1 MFPAAQKTFK
11 TKQKYSTNNNLGKR
25 LHFFFDK
32 NKTLSIIILA
42 SLVLCFLS
50 FTFLYIRRVQPNSNI
65 RSLASHNKAILE
77 NKNPNFNVFFG
88 ERNTPDK
95 QWVRFEAK
103 ASSKNPFE
111 ESQKGFFGQIL
122 DTVRPKRVLG
132 IEFSLE
138 QAGIEKVKTS
148 TEFIENVEPKEGDN
162 PYTSSQK
169 PHVLNTDVVDGI
181 DIEYQ
186 ILEGL
191 GLKEDIIIK
200 DLDLYTK
207 ECEDIANCDLAFNEF
222 VFNLKLD
229 DGLILKRAWYT
240 YKGKNTETY
249 YFTDERG
256 NYIGHFLPSWAIDSN
271 GVKTHHID
279 IKVEEEKGNLKV
291 KVVIDND
298 WLFSEERIFPIR
310 IDPTIVHDTEIDF
323 GDGSF
328 VNTEIRNGPELGLK
342 EPIVKLIDANT
353 AGYWTLDETG
363 GSGAYLLDSSGNNNH
378 GTPTG
383 TTYTTGKIGGARSF
397 NGSSDYITL
406 GNPTELQITGNQ
418 TISMWLKPSNF
429 SDRRNPYAKCFGGE
443 GSIVQE
449 TNGTLTYYY
458 GTAGS
463 NASPYQ
469 ELSSNQSLTLNQW
482 NHIAIVRDFTDMKLY
497 WYING
502 NLTNSATTTYGYA
515 VSSTLPAYIASG
527 HQNRY
532 AGVIDDLRID
542 NVARTAEEIQR
553 MYSEEVVVYKTS
565 FTGGEYTS
573 PNIDFESNATLE
585 SLSWTSEGV
594 NTGDGEIPYNNNGL
608 VAQWNFNNTS
618 GTTLTNNAGS
628 CGTSCNATLSNFSNT
643 SGQDVAIGSGWTNI
657 HRRWGNGAL
666 MFDGVDDYATLNSN
680 SSLRPANNFSVEAW
694 VKVSNNTDFNIIIT
708 HADNGGGDDGWTL
721 RVADT
726 GRAQFYATNL
736 NGFSNQNIQSN
747 TLIDLNEWYYLVGV
761 YDNSVLKIYVNGILD
776 NTKIAQGDVR
786 YEVTDYVTIG
796 RRGGTHLPNTQFFHG
811 TIDVIRFSQ
820 RVLSPSEILSNYQAG
835 NIEFQYRDSGNDE
848 EWVGG
853 SEEVIDNFENNNGWQ
868 TTDGNTLQ
876 KDSTEYSIEGSYALK
891 LGSGNN
897 IDANTAGYWTLDET
911 AGSGAYLLDSSG
923 NNNHG
928 TPTGTT
934 YTSGKIGGAR
944 GFNGSSDY
952 ITLGNPTE
960 LQITGNQTIS
970 MWLKPSNFSD
980 RRNPYAKCFGGEGS
994 IVQETN
1000 GTLTYYYGTAGSNAS
1015 PYQELS
1021 SNQSLTLNQWNHIAI
1036 VRDFTNMKLYW
1047 YINGNLT
1054 NSATTTYTYA
1064 ASSTLPAYIASGNRS
1079 RYAGVIDDVRIDN
1092 VARTAEEIASFY
1104 RYHRLG
1110 KDHYVNK
1117 TLSNSVD
1124 LTDSTMIPF
1133 WIASD
1138 RLGSNLEFTYGNS
1151 KYVNNQPDANT
1162 VGFWRLDEESGSG
1175 AYLLDSSGNNNHGT
1189 PSNTTFLKDGKIGGA
1204 RSFNGSNSV
1213 ITLGATG
1220 RPTNNFT
1227 VEAWFTT
1234 SVTHEIDTESTSGTG
1249 GTSGQKYLFYP
1260 NNESSNGGMGVSVGL
1275 NGISVYE
1282 HGTSYMPALAVY
1294 NGSVRVGWN
1303 HLAVTYINK
1312 TPSIYLNG
1320 QLVRIGQTSPRP
1332 TVYAPIYIGGSAYG
1346 YHSGYVDEVRIS
1358 NIARTP
1364 EEIRQI
1370 YEMGRRTHPI
1380 VVTFNANLKST
1391 NLITG
1396 INDLSFDITTDSIE
1410 NIDKGEKIIIKEN
1423 YNGTE
1428 YIAQGDIET
1437 INKSTGAITVSSW
1450 DSGSTSPHYGI
1461 HSIGFSTNATV
1472 FKWQKEYIDI
1482 RFPLPEDKDNISE
1495 LTFRKTTKELATF
1508 WIDNMKKAKYLT
1520 DSSGSTF
1527 EEVKNIQEAQYKSIF
1542 TTWDKNVS
1550 SDFYLTSVTLDYN
1563 DNNPPTAPTNLLTQ
1577 GQTNPIRIS
1586 TPTPYFSAIFN
1597 DPDTGDTGTKYQI
1610 QVNNSSDFSG
1620 GLTWDSGINIMTA
1633 TSVGARSPNLT
1644 YAGPTL
1650 PMDGTTYYWRIKFID
1665 YGGLESPWSSTA
1677 QFTMNKSPTAPTN
1690 LLTQGQT
1697 NPIRISTST
1706 PYFSAIFNDPDTGD
1720 TGVKYQI
1727 QVNNSSDFSGAL
1739 IWDSGIKTM
1748 TATSVGARSP
1758 NLTYAGT
1765 ALPMDGTTYYWRIKF
1780 IDYGGLESPWSS
1792 TAQFTMNRPPTA
1804 PTDLLTQGQ
1813 TNPIRISTPTP
1824 YFSAIFN
1831 DLDTGDTGIKY
1842 QIQVNTTGNFSGAL
1856 IWDSGIKTMTAT
1868 SVGARSPNI
1877 TYAGAALPMDGTI
1890 YYWRIKFIDYGG
1902 LESLWS
1908 SIAQF
1913 TMNNSPSVPT
1923 DLLTQGQTNPLKV
1936 TTPTPYFSAIFND
1949 PDTGDTGIKYQ
1960 IQVNVQDNFQPISMI
1975 WDSGIKTMTAT
1986 SVGAR
1991 SPNITYAGTTL
2002 PMDGTKYYWRIKF
2015 IDYAG
2020 LESPWSS
2027 TISTDYFILSG
2038 LPTAT
2043 DLQTDGMTN
2052 PTSVLKPP
2060 SFSAIYNDPNNDNSS
2075 YYQIQVNTTSNFLGT
2090 TMWDSGKKVITLS
2103 PGTRSP
2109 WIPYAGT
2116 NLNYNGT
2123 KYYVRMKFW
2132 DSDDNESTWVT
2143 GNFTD
2148 NPGRFQLEGLKLES
2162 LKID

>member
-42 SLVLCFLS
+42 SLILCLLS
-50 FTFLYIRRVQPNSNI
+50 FTFLHLRRVQPNSNI
-65 RSLASHNKAILE
+65 RSLASHSKAILE

-103 ASSKNPFE
+103 ASSENPFE

-138 QAGIEKVKTS
+138 QAGTEKVKTS

-207 ECEDIANCDLAFNEF
+207 ECEDITTCDLAFNEF

-249 YFTDERG
+249 YFTDEKG

-323 GDGSF
+323 GAGSF

-342 EPIVKLIDANT
+342 KPKNKLIDSNT
-353 AGYWTLDETG
+353 VGYWTLDETG
-363 GSGAYLLDSSGNNNH
+363 
-378 GTPTG
+378 
-383 TTYTTGKIGGARSF
+383 
-397 NGSSDYITL
+397 
-406 GNPTELQITGNQ
+406 
-418 TISMWLKPSNF
+418 
-429 SDRRNPYAKCFGGE
+429 
-443 GSIVQE
+443 
-449 TNGTLTYYY
+449 
-458 GTAGS
+458 
-463 NASPYQ
+463 
-469 ELSSNQSLTLNQW
+469 
-482 NHIAIVRDFTDMKLY
+482 
-497 WYING
+497 
-502 NLTNSATTTYGYA
+502 
-515 VSSTLPAYIASG
+515 
-527 HQNRY
+527 
-532 AGVIDDLRID
+532 
-542 NVARTAEEIQR
+542 
-553 MYSEEVVVYKTS
+553 
-565 FTGGEYTS
+565 
-573 PNIDFESNATLE
+573 
-585 SLSWTSEGV
+585 
-594 NTGDGEIPYNNNGL
+594 
-608 VAQWNFNNTS
+608 
-618 GTTLTNNAGS
+618 
-628 CGTSCNATLSNFSNT
+628 
-643 SGQDVAIGSGWTNI
+643 
-657 HRRWGNGAL
+657 
-666 MFDGVDDYATLNSN
+666 
-680 SSLRPANNFSVEAW
+680 
-694 VKVSNNTDFNIIIT
+694 
-708 HADNGGGDDGWTL
+708 
-721 RVADT
+721 
-726 GRAQFYATNL
+726 
-736 NGFSNQNIQSN
+736 
-747 TLIDLNEWYYLVGV
+747 
-761 YDNSVLKIYVNGILD
+761 
-776 NTKIAQGDVR
+776 
-786 YEVTDYVTIG
+786 
-796 RRGGTHLPNTQFFHG
+796 
-811 TIDVIRFSQ
+811 
-820 RVLSPSEILSNYQAG
+820 
-835 NIEFQYRDSGNDE
+835 
-848 EWVGG
+848 
-853 SEEVIDNFENNNGWQ
+853 
-868 TTDGNTLQ
+868 
-876 KDSTEYSIEGSYALK
+876 
-891 LGSGNN
+891 
-897 IDANTAGYWTLDET
+897 
-911 AGSGAYLLDSSG
+911 GSGAYLLDSSG

-1015 PYQELS
+1015 PYQGLS

-1092 VARTAEEIASFY
+1092 VARTAEEI
-1104 RYHRLG
+1104 
-1110 KDHYVNK
+1110 
-1117 TLSNSVD
+1117 
-1124 LTDSTMIPF
+1124 
-1133 WIASD
+1133 
-1138 RLGSNLEFTYGNS
+1138 
-1151 KYVNNQPDANT
+1151 
-1162 VGFWRLDEESGSG
+1162 
-1175 AYLLDSSGNNNHGT
+1175 
-1189 PSNTTFLKDGKIGGA
+1189 
-1204 RSFNGSNSV
+1204 
-1213 ITLGATG
+1213 
-1220 RPTNNFT
+1220 
-1227 VEAWFTT
+1227 
-1234 SVTHEIDTESTSGTG
+1234 
-1249 GTSGQKYLFYP
+1249 
-1260 NNESSNGGMGVSVGL
+1260 
-1275 NGISVYE
+1275 
-1282 HGTSYMPALAVY
+1282 
-1294 NGSVRVGWN
+1294 
-1303 HLAVTYINK
+1303 
-1312 TPSIYLNG
+1312 
-1320 QLVRIGQTSPRP
+1320 
-1332 TVYAPIYIGGSAYG
+1332 
-1346 YHSGYVDEVRIS
+1346 
-1358 NIARTP
+1358 
-1364 EEIRQI
+1364 RQI

-1396 INDLSFDITTDSIE
+1396 DDDLSFDITTDSIE

-1428 YIAQGDIET
+1428 YIAQGNIET

-1482 RFPLPEDKDNISE
+1482 RFPLPEDKNNISQ
-1495 LTFRKTTKELATF
+1495 LTFRKTTNEGTTF

-1644 YAGPTL
+1644 YAG
-1650 PMDGTTYYWRIKFID
+1650 
-1665 YGGLESPWSSTA
+1665 
-1677 QFTMNKSPTAPTN
+1677 
-1690 LLTQGQT
+1690 
-1697 NPIRISTST
+1697 
-1706 PYFSAIFNDPDTGD
+1706 
-1720 TGVKYQI
+1720 
-1727 QVNNSSDFSGAL
+1727 
-1739 IWDSGIKTM
+1739 
-1748 TATSVGARSP
+1748 
-1758 NLTYAGT
+1758 T

-1831 DLDTGDTGIKY
+1831 DLDTGDTGVKY

-1890 YYWRIKFIDYGG
+1890 YYWRIKFVDYGG

-2015 IDYAG
+2015 IDNGG

-2038 LPTAT
+2038 IPTAS

-2132 DSDDNESTWVT
+2132 DSDDNESSWVT

-2148 NPGRFQLEGLKLES
+2148 NPGRFQLEGLKLEG

>member
-42 SLVLCFLS
+42 SLILCLLS
-50 FTFLYIRRVQPNSNI
+50 FTFLHLRRVQPNSNI
-65 RSLASHNKAILE
+65 RSLASHSKAILE

-103 ASSKNPFE
+103 ASSENPFE

-138 QAGIEKVKTS
+138 QAGTEKVKTS

-207 ECEDIANCDLAFNEF
+207 ECENITNCDLAFNEF

-271 GVKTHHID
+271 GVKTHDID
-279 IKVEEEKGNLKV
+279 IKVEEGKGNLKV

-323 GDGSF
+323 GAGSF

-342 EPIVKLIDANT
+342 KPKNKLIDSNT
-353 AGYWTLDETG
+353 VGYWTLDETG

-397 NGSSDYITL
+397 DGSSYITVPSVTAFSAGNTVHSIEMWISPASTPTTRQWPLLL
-406 GNPTELQITGNQ
+406 GAATTGNYHI
-418 TISMWLKPSNF
+418 TYNANGNMYLGPW
-429 SDRRNPYAKCFGGE
+429 GGNQC
-443 GSIVQE
+443 SI
-449 TNGTLTYYY
+449 TPDINK
-458 GTAGS
+458 
-463 NASPYQ
+463 
-469 ELSSNQSLTLNQW
+469 W
-482 NHIAIVRDFTDMKLY
+482 NHIVTTFDGSVLKCYKNGVLSGSNTTSFNFTS
-497 WYING
+497 NA
-502 NLTNSATTTYGYA
+502 LT
-515 VSSTLPAYIASG
+515 IAKFPPNTG
-527 HQNRY
+527 EANFI
-532 AGVIDDLRID
+532 GVIDSLRISTG
-542 NVARTAEEIQR
+542 ALPSEEI
-553 MYSEEVVVYKTS
+553 MTSYLNGLESHSGYYS
-565 FTGGEYTS
+565 S

-594 NTGDGEIPYNNNGL
+594 NTGDGEIPYNDDGL

-747 TLIDLNEWYYLVGV
+747 TLIELNEWYYLVGV

-786 YEVTDYVTIG
+786 YELTDYVTIG
-796 RRGGTHLPNTQFFHG
+796 RRGGTHSPNTQFFHG
-811 TIDVIRFSQ
+811 TIDLIRFSQ

-835 NIEFQYRDSGNDE
+835 NIEFQYRDSGNDG

-853 SEEVIDNFENNNGWQ
+853 SEEVIDNFENNSGWQ
-868 TTDGNTLQ
+868 STNENTLQ

-891 LGSGNN
+891 LGGGYNYN
-897 IDANTAGYWTLDET
+897 IDSNTVGYWTLDET
-911 AGSGAYLLDSSG
+911 GGNLAYIRDSSGNNNHGTPTGTTYTSGKIGGARSFNGSSDSITTGTSARPSNNFTVETWFTTNVTHEIDTESTSGAGGTSGQKYLFGAMNEGTNAGMGVSVGTNGISVYEHGDSYMPALAVYNGPVPVGWNHLAVTYINKTPRIYLNGKLVRTGLTSTKSNIYAPYHIGGGPYGNHSGDIDEVRISNIARTPEEIAESYRLGKDHYVNKTLSSSIDLTDRTMIPFWVASDRLGSNLEFTYGNSKYVNNQPDANTVGFWRLDEESGSGAYLLDSSG

-1015 PYQELS
+1015 PYQGLS

-1092 VARTAEEIASFY
+1092 VARTAEEI
-1104 RYHRLG
+1104 
-1110 KDHYVNK
+1110 
-1117 TLSNSVD
+1117 
-1124 LTDSTMIPF
+1124 
-1133 WIASD
+1133 
-1138 RLGSNLEFTYGNS
+1138 
-1151 KYVNNQPDANT
+1151 
-1162 VGFWRLDEESGSG
+1162 
-1175 AYLLDSSGNNNHGT
+1175 
-1189 PSNTTFLKDGKIGGA
+1189 
-1204 RSFNGSNSV
+1204 
-1213 ITLGATG
+1213 
-1220 RPTNNFT
+1220 
-1227 VEAWFTT
+1227 
-1234 SVTHEIDTESTSGTG
+1234 
-1249 GTSGQKYLFYP
+1249 
-1260 NNESSNGGMGVSVGL
+1260 
-1275 NGISVYE
+1275 
-1282 HGTSYMPALAVY
+1282 
-1294 NGSVRVGWN
+1294 
-1303 HLAVTYINK
+1303 
-1312 TPSIYLNG
+1312 
-1320 QLVRIGQTSPRP
+1320 
-1332 TVYAPIYIGGSAYG
+1332 
-1346 YHSGYVDEVRIS
+1346 
-1358 NIARTP
+1358 
-1364 EEIRQI
+1364 RQI

-1396 INDLSFDITTDSIE
+1396 DDDLSFDITTDSIE

-1482 RFPLPEDKDNISE
+1482 RYPLPEDKNNISQ
-1495 LTFRKTTKELATF
+1495 LTFRKTTNEGTTF

-1697 NPIRISTST
+1697 NPIRIST
-1706 PYFSAIFNDPDTGD
+1706 
-1720 TGVKYQI
+1720 
-1727 QVNNSSDFSGAL
+1727 
-1739 IWDSGIKTM
+1739 
-1748 TATSVGARSP
+1748 
-1758 NLTYAGT
+1758 
-1765 ALPMDGTTYYWRIKF
+1765 
-1780 IDYGGLESPWSS
+1780 
-1792 TAQFTMNRPPTA
+1792 
-1804 PTDLLTQGQ
+1804 
-1813 TNPIRISTPTP
+1813 PTP

-1831 DLDTGDTGIKY
+1831 DLDTGDTGVKY

-1890 YYWRIKFIDYGG
+1890 YYWRIKFVDYGG

-2038 LPTAT
+2038 IPTAS

-2132 DSDDNESTWVT
+2132 DNDDNESTWVT

-2148 NPGRFQLEGLKLES
+2148 NPGKFQLEGLKLEG